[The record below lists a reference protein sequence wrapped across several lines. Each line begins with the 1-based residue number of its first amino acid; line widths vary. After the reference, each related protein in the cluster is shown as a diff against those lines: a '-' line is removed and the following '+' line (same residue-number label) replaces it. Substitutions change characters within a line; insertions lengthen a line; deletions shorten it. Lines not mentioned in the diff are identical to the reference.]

1 MEYNYSI
8 KLEKRSYEMIPF
20 KLKSIK
26 SNQHTLSKRRNKK
39 EVILRLAERTL
50 VDTLYYNYRILLNA
64 TVEIQYETFD
74 KNNILRITFQL
85 KQKNLS
91 ITYFE
96 WDHLQHHFKQVPLDD
111 ETFSSY
117 PIQSI
122 LHNLNFTGEKHF
134 SYVMNSQQP
143 LPDLERKQ

>member
-1 MEYNYSI
+1 
-8 KLEKRSYEMIPF
+8 MIPF

-26 SNQHTLSKRRNKK
+26 SNQHTLSKRRNNK

-50 VDTLYYNYRILLNA
+50 VDTLYYNYRVLLNA
-64 TVEIQYETFD
+64 TVEIQYETLD

-85 KQKNLS
+85 KQKHLS
-91 ITYFE
+91 FTYFE
-96 WDHLQHHFKQVPLDD
+96 WDHLQNHFTQVPLDD

-143 LPDLERKQ
+143 LPDLSKEKQ